1 MKCLYEFLFS
11 LWNIYQYMYIF
22 RSMVLHMEQS
32 FKEINLIIIIQV
44 GAGEIIFLTCLMI
57 EVIFGK
63 KPVKKE
69 KTKNFFLEIYCL
81 F

>member
-1 MKCLYEFLFS
+1 
-11 LWNIYQYMYIF
+11 
-22 RSMVLHMEQS
+22 MVLHMEQS